1 MMSDGLREI
10 EGEWQPGD
18 LLRASYK
25 NPIGER
31 SVEEGLRDV
40 PDIARI
46 FNIERIGGIMERTIE
61 RVFRG
66 APEHWVGN
74 GFRVNNYFPSATDFE
89 KRMSPFFLLDYH
101 APLEYSPTTKRRG
114 VGSHPHRG
122 FETVTIAYQGAIA
135 HHDSAGNGGVIRPG
149 EVQWMTAGGGIL
161 HNEYHEE
168 SFAKAGGIMHMMQIW
183 VNLPR
188 RYKMTAPK
196 YQGLMTADIP
206 EVRLPTEKGVVR
218 VISGAYEA
226 TKGAASTFTPAHML
240 DLRLKP
246 GAEVRLPTPK
256 DYNTALLVLKG
267 QVNANDSPAMSEG
280 QFILFKNDGEEVRI
294 NSLTDS
300 IVLFLSGEPIE
311 EPLVHYGPF
320 IMNSDDEINQAVED
334 FNAGRF
340 GDLPD

>member
-1 MMSDGLREI
+1 
-10 EGEWQPGD
+10 
-18 LLRASYK
+18 
-25 NPIGER
+25 
-31 SVEEGLRDV
+31 
-40 PDIARI
+40 
-46 FNIERIGGIMERTIE
+46 MERTIE

-74 GFRVNNYFPSATDFE
+74 GFRVSNYFPSATDFE

-101 APLEYSPTTKRRG
+101 APLKYPPTTKRLG

-122 FETVTIAYQGAIA
+122 FETVTIAYQGAIS

-196 YQGLMTADIP
+196 YQGLTTADIP
-206 EVRLPTEKGVVR
+206 EVGLPDENGVIR
-218 VISGAYEA
+218 VISGAHEA

-267 QVNANDSPAMSEG
+267 KVKANDAPAVSEG
-280 QFILFKNDGEEVRI
+280 QFILFKNDGDEVRV

-320 IMNSDDEINQAVED
+320 IMNSVDEVNQAVED

-340 GDLPD
+340 GYLSD

>member
-1 MMSDGLREI
+1 
-10 EGEWQPGD
+10 
-18 LLRASYK
+18 
-25 NPIGER
+25 
-31 SVEEGLRDV
+31 
-40 PDIARI
+40 
-46 FNIERIGGIMERTIE
+46 MERTIE

-74 GFRVNNYFPSATDFE
+74 GFRVSNYFPSATDFE

-101 APLEYSPTTKRRG
+101 APRAYAPTTQRRG
-114 VGSHPHRG
+114 VGTHPHRG
-122 FETVTIAYQGAIA
+122 FETVTIAYQGAVA
-135 HHDSAGNGGVIRPG
+135 HRDSAGNGGVIRPG

-188 RYKMTAPK
+188 RFKMTAPK
-196 YQGLMTADIP
+196 YQGLTTANIP
-206 EVRLPTEKGVVR
+206 EVGLPTEQGVVR
-218 VISGAYEA
+218 VISGAYEG
-226 TKGAASTFTPAHML
+226 TKGTASTFTPAHLL

-256 DYNTALLVLKG
+256 DYNTALLVLSG
-267 QVNANDSPAMSEG
+267 QVKANDSSAVSAG
-280 QFILFKNDGEEVRI
+280 QFILFKNDGDEVRV
-294 NSLTDS
+294 SAVTDS

-320 IMNSDDEINQAVED
+320 IMNSTDEINQAVED
-334 FNAGRF
+334 FQAGRF
-340 GDLPD
+340 GHLDD